1 MDSGKLTVNNTLE
14 LVVQQLP
21 HLRAINHQLTLQMRL
36 KPDSLAWSHPVNWS
50 LDIIDR
56 IGAIYST
63 DVKFITVL
71 DWPRTGVLDVNKD
84 RPVILFTWTNDT
96 LPRENCP
103 NDEINRIIGV
113 CLSCLSFPKKCY
125 VLKCFFIDFK
135 TRKK

>member
-36 KPDSLAWSHPVNWS
+36 KSDSLAWTHPVNWS

-71 DWPRTGVLDVNKD
+71 DWPRSGVLASNKD
-84 RPVILFTWTNDT
+84 RPVVLFTWTNDT

-103 NDEINRIIGV
+103 NDEITKILGV
-113 CLSCLSFPKKCY
+113 CLSYLF
-125 VLKCFFIDFK
+125 V
-135 TRKK
+135 